1 MKDGAFDSVIRAIH
15 DGRSNVRDDSFFGKI
30 HPAAHLASTFAFL
43 LILASFGKYSLS
55 GVAGMCAYPL
65 SLALFGNIPIWRSL
79 SKIKYALLP
88 VLLVGVANP
97 FFDSETAVR
106 IGTLEISGGWL
117 SFSVLCVKGV
127 LALLSGW
134 SLLRLIGV
142 GGLVQAFS
150 AFRLPAYFGFGLE
163 LLHRHLLLLVKETR
177 RMREAYQLRSGGARA
192 LKPAAWGSF
201 AGLLLL
207 RAADRAT
214 RVQEAVVLR
223 GYRPEMSICRQFAND
238 GVAAAGWM
246 WFVFWLAYFVFVRMF
261 DPVGVLGGLFLQLWF

>member
-1 MKDGAFDSVIRAIH
+1 
-15 DGRSNVRDDSFFGKI
+15 
-30 HPAAHLASTFAFL
+30 
-43 LILASFGKYSLS
+43 
-55 GVAGMCAYPL
+55 
-65 SLALFGNIPIWRSL
+65 
-79 SKIKYALLP
+79 
-88 VLLVGVANP
+88 
-97 FFDSETAVR
+97 
-106 IGTLEISGGWL
+106 
-117 SFSVLCVKGV
+117 
-127 LALLSGW
+127 
-134 SLLRLIGV
+134 
-142 GGLVQAFS
+142 
-150 AFRLPAYFGFGLE
+150 
-163 LLHRHLLLLVKETR
+163 
-177 RMREAYQLRSGGARA
+177 MREAYQLRSGGARA